1 MACGELQVRVRR
13 DRVGRGGSVIMNER
27 DALRGMNV
35 GRGYAAKKTEY
46 QQVPPSNWLL
56 NGGAGGMLERRTG
69 SHRGVGHHD
78 GSASSDANCALTLDT
93 EHAASRPSESSR

>member
-1 MACGELQVRVRR
+1 M
-13 DRVGRGGSVIMNER
+13 
-27 DALRGMNV
+27 
-35 GRGYAAKKTEY
+35 
-46 QQVPPSNWLL
+46 PPSNWLV